1 MDDSVFLLI
10 SLLTQIFF
18 KIYKESSS
26 ALTPT
31 VTKKRKKK
39 RELRVTLGLLL
50 RAGWRRPAGPSTK
63 ELDEAGVAVGFVLLL
78 LEAAFAQRLQ
88 AEVTHEVMWVEFG
101 PHCGDAAP
109 QDGLLAGLTHAAAGL
124 VVVGLAQ
131 RLALVLEKAAVDEG
145 AVALLETR
153 GSDTARPSH
162 NADSCNSNYSVFM

>member
-10 SLLTQIFF
+10 SLLTQIFL

-26 ALTPT
+26 AVTPT
-31 VTKKRKKK
+31 VTKKKKKRKK
-39 RELRVTLGLLL
+39 RELRVTSGLLL
-50 RAGWRRPAGPSTK
+50 RAGRRRPTGPSAK

-88 AEVTHEVMWVEFG
+88 AEVTHEVMRVEFG
-101 PHCGDAAP
+101 PHGGDAAP

-131 RLALVLEKAAVDEG
+131 RFALVLEKAAVDEG
-145 AVALLETR
+145 AVALPTYKALWVPER
-153 GSDTARPSH
+153 
-162 NADSCNSNYSVFM
+162 V